1 MRRAYGQPRMA
12 LVDEIEVNELPERLA
27 QRLGRVIAAVVCAQ
41 MHMGTKECVCM
52 RLKESMPE
60 LSSSDLAWQNTQ
72 GPIATGYGV
81 YHSSAFQPPSRS
93 GFVTGGL
100 KRTRCQRGCGA
111 PLRECIPNF

>member
-1 MRRAYGQPRMA
+1 
-12 LVDEIEVNELPERLA
+12 
-27 QRLGRVIAAVVCAQ
+27 
-41 MHMGTKECVCM
+41 
-52 RLKESMPE
+52 MPE

-72 GPIATGYGV
+72 GPIATNYGV

-111 PLRECIPNF
+111 PLRKRIPNF